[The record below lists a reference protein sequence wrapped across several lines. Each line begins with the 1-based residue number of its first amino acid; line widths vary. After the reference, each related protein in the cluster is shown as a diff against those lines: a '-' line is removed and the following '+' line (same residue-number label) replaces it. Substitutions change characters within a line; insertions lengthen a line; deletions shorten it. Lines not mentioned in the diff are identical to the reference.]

1 MNKFL
6 FLLIQYEIIFHI
18 YSQSIPQLVNIFGRK
33 TISLN
38 GKWKYIIDVQDAG
51 YYDYRMNILEKGFF
65 MNEKPKSPEDLI
77 EYDFDNAPEM
87 EIPSDWNTQNEQL
100 LFYEGTI
107 WFKKSFNYTKNENKK
122 LILYFGAINY
132 ESIIYIN
139 GILIGKHIG
148 GFTPFNFDITSKIK
162 NGENY
167 IIIKID
173 NKRKKENIPTL
184 IFDWWNYGG
193 ITRDVYLIE
202 TNPIYIQNYHFLLN
216 KQNKKQIDIKIELN
230 TNVTNKLI
238 EISIPELDIKKS
250 FHIRNKK
257 LIYEKIEINDL
268 ILWTP
273 ENPKLYSIIIK
284 FNKEEIIDRIG
295 FRTIVVENKKILLNG
310 NPIFLRGISL
320 HDEKPNDGGGRI
332 TTLKD
337 VKILLSWVKELG
349 CNFVRL
355 AHYPHNEYMIREAE
369 KEGILV
375 WSEIPIYWS
384 ISWNNQITFNN
395 ALRQLN
401 DMILRD
407 INRANVIIW
416 SIANET
422 PQGKERDLFLTNL
435 IKYARTLDNTRL
447 ITMAIEVAST
457 CEDKLT
463 NILNDTMANKVDIIS
478 INEYI
483 GWYRDINSIDK
494 MKWVIPYNK
503 PVIISEFGA
512 GAKYGYHGTLK
523 QRWTEEFQDIV
534 YINNLEM
541 IEAIDGLVGISPWIL
556 KDFRSPRRVLNGIQD
571 FYNRKGLVSEKGERK
586 KAFYTLRNWYLTKKK
601 FK

>member
-162 NGENY
+162 NGENF
-167 IIIKID
+167 IILKID

-435 IKYARTLDNTRL
+435 INYARTLDNTRL

-523 QRWTEEFQDIV
+523 QRWTEEFQDNV

-601 FK
+601 LK

>member
-65 MNEKPKSPEDLI
+65 TNEKPKSPEDLI

-284 FNKEEIIDRIG
+284 FNKEEIIDQIG

-422 PQGKERDLFLTNL
+422 PQGKERNLFLTNL
-435 IKYARTLDNTRL
+435 INYARTLDNTRL

-457 CEDKLT
+457 CEDKST

-523 QRWTEEFQDIV
+523 QRWTEEFQDNV

-601 FK
+601 LK

>member
-202 TNPIYIQNYHFLLN
+202 TNPIYIQNYQFLLN
-216 KQNKKQIDIKIELN
+216 KQNKKQI
-230 TNVTNKLI
+230 
-238 EISIPELDIKKS
+238 S
-250 FHIRNKK
+250 F
-257 LIYEKIEINDL
+257 
-268 ILWTP
+268 
-273 ENPKLYSIIIK
+273 
-284 FNKEEIIDRIG
+284 
-295 FRTIVVENKKILLNG
+295 
-310 NPIFLRGISL
+310 
-320 HDEKPNDGGGRI
+320 
-332 TTLKD
+332 
-337 VKILLSWVKELG
+337 
-349 CNFVRL
+349 
-355 AHYPHNEYMIREAE
+355 
-369 KEGILV
+369 
-375 WSEIPIYWS
+375 
-384 ISWNNQITFNN
+384 
-395 ALRQLN
+395 
-401 DMILRD
+401 
-407 INRANVIIW
+407 
-416 SIANET
+416 
-422 PQGKERDLFLTNL
+422 
-435 IKYARTLDNTRL
+435 
-447 ITMAIEVAST
+447 
-457 CEDKLT
+457 
-463 NILNDTMANKVDIIS
+463 
-478 INEYI
+478 
-483 GWYRDINSIDK
+483 
-494 MKWVIPYNK
+494 
-503 PVIISEFGA
+503 
-512 GAKYGYHGTLK
+512 
-523 QRWTEEFQDIV
+523 
-534 YINNLEM
+534 
-541 IEAIDGLVGISPWIL
+541 
-556 KDFRSPRRVLNGIQD
+556 VLNII
-571 FYNRKGLVSEKGERK
+571 
-586 KAFYTLRNWYLTKKK
+586 
-601 FK
+601 